1 MKSWLEKLQAGKSTN
16 GRMDGSWY
24 CSWWFI
30 DIENNTSSHLLL
42 TLILPAPHT
51 LQVATAIWPLFQ
63 ENHLSTPS
71 IAFQHHLPVSLILQI
86 ALKSMNNQTQL
97 QLRGLICTWIR
108 KGYDFSCQ
116 PNIMDIQ
123 STTSSDLQHVKDHEI
138 LLLSQP
144 DDSILFAQ
152 CLLGQ
157 GIHELIHSPTQGS
170 RSRAPFCEC

>member
-1 MKSWLEKLQAGKSTN
+1 MMIHWHRKQHIKPFVVDIDSS
-16 GRMDGSWY
+16 
-24 CSWWFI
+24 CSPYI
-30 DIENNTSSHLLL
+30 TSCNCNL
-42 TLILPAPHT
+42 TT
-51 LQVATAIWPLFQ
+51 VSG
-63 ENHLSTPS
+63 NHLSTPS

-108 KGYDFSCQ
+108 KRYGFSCQ
-116 PNIMDIQ
+116 TNIMDIQ
-123 STTSSDLQHVKDHEI
+123 STTSSDLQHVKNHEI